1 MLTTLPKSN
10 YNETMEKL
18 INKHELALALWEAA
32 KEPLRLLVLAAL
44 PVLITYLS
52 QLDYQWAVVGT
63 LLLRLIDSILHEVGK
78 ATENKN
84 LTKGLTRF

>member
-1 MLTTLPKSN
+1 
-10 YNETMEKL
+10 MEKL
-18 INKHELALALWEAA
+18 TGRHELALAIWEAA
-32 KEPLRLLVLAAL
+32 KEPLRLLVLAIL
-44 PVLITYLS
+44 PVLIAYLS

>member
-1 MLTTLPKSN
+1 
-10 YNETMEKL
+10 MEKL
-18 INKHELALALWEAA
+18 INRHELALALWEAA
-32 KEPLRLLVLAAL
+32 KEPLRLLVLAIL
-44 PVLITYLS
+44 PVLTAYLS